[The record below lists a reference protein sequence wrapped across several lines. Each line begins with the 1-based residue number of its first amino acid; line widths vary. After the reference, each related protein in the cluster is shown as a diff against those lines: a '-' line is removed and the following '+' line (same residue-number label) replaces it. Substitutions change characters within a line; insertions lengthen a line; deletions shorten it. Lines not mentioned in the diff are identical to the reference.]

1 MIELREMREMR
12 KNTETC
18 MDAWGEG
25 GWTGEER
32 EQGTIDKDRYG
43 ETEMIKLR
51 GELVCARV
59 NYEIPVGLI
68 FILQLYQ
75 VRVDAGGCQQHP
87 QATIVPSS

>member
-1 MIELREMREMR
+1 MDGGRERTR
-12 KNTETC
+12 YDRQRQIWRDRDDK
-18 MDAWGEG
+18 A
-25 GWTGEER
+25 ER
-32 EQGTIDKDRYG
+32 R
-43 ETEMIKLR
+43 
-51 GELVCARV
+51 ELVYARV